1 MRLYDSNIDEQQ
13 ITELTGHRSIAVRNY
28 KHTSAEKKKQVSDV
42 LYRKKKSVPSS
53 TISKAPVSEEKPD
66 FNIGTF
72 TQTVGNVMEFK
83 PSETVHVKS
92 AGVDI
97 KEPIINYNQGLVTV
111 QPVVNLNSKDL
122 SENEKGKIMI
132 PLIKVEL
139 TININ

>member
-1 MRLYDSNIDEQQ
+1 
-13 ITELTGHRSIAVRNY
+13 
-28 KHTSAEKKKQVSDV
+28 
-42 LYRKKKSVPSS
+42 
-53 TISKAPVSEEKPD
+53 
-66 FNIGTF
+66 
-72 TQTVGNVMEFK
+72 MEFK

-132 PLIKVEL
+132 PLMKVEL